1 MLCNVLIFIIPFSLV
16 PLVVHHGQQLETQT
30 EQSSILQFN
39 TNTTI
44 FQQHFNEDNTI
55 HCLRRLKLHSRG
67 SVIRISIA
75 YQAHPTQCITDKVM
89 KIKGRQ
95 AADFSDTKQFL
106 DALASL
112 ESDMTVSRATLFSR
126 LQIVRYLDFD

>member
-1 MLCNVLIFIIPFSLV
+1 MLCNVLPVAMILILIFSLV
-16 PLVVHHGQQLETQT
+16 PLVVHLGRQLETQT

-67 SVIRISIA
+67 IVIRISI
-75 YQAHPTQCITDKVM
+75 
-89 KIKGRQ
+89 
-95 AADFSDTKQFL
+95 
-106 DALASL
+106 
-112 ESDMTVSRATLFSR
+112 VSVLYPPF
-126 LQIVRYLDFD
+126 QEEM